1 MQHRKW
7 VLSPVGDR
15 ATEIVGPEGAPNT
28 HLVKGDF
35 LEYSTSAGFV
45 FSLHQDLPLATV
57 RAGSIPDRL
66 HEPEPC

>member
-7 VLSPVGDR
+7 VLSPVGIKRLDSR
-15 ATEIVGPEGAPNT
+15 PEGAPNT

-35 LEYSTSAGFV
+35 LEYSTSAGFI
-45 FSLHQDLPLATV
+45 FSLHQDLPVATV
-57 RAGSIPDRL
+57 RTGSIPDRL